1 MKKSYKI
8 LSNILLSIGACLIV
22 CGAILYGVNEHEGNR
37 AYAMSVDEI
46 VKVKDEISRIK
57 AGEASKASAD
67 PSGDTASAGK
77 DGAEKG
83 ASETAAPEKKTLP
96 VVTIDGYPYDGY
108 LSIPAIDLEMP
119 VVDSC
124 NEEYLEYF
132 LCRFYG
138 DPYDG
143 GMVIAGHN
151 YRRIFRKIKELQVGD
166 QVLLTTMDGEQFLYT
181 VSDIEIIEGTGTEQ
195 MLDGNWDLT
204 LFTCTFGGKERY
216 TVRCTKT

>member
-8 LSNILLSIGACLIV
+8 LSNILLSVGACLIV
-22 CGAILYGVNEHEGNR
+22 CGAILYGFNEHEGNR

-46 VKVKDEISRIK
+46 VKVKDSISRIK
-57 AGEASKASAD
+57 ADATSETSAD
-67 PSGDTASAGK
+67 PSGDT
-77 DGAEKG
+77 DPAEKL
-83 ASETAAPEKKTLP
+83 ETGTPAKKTLP
-96 VVTIDGYPYDGY
+96 VVTIDGYPYNGY

-119 VVDSC
+119 IVDSC

-151 YRRIFRKIKELQVGD
+151 YRRIFRKIKELQAGD
-166 QVLLTTMDGEQFLYT
+166 QVILTTMDGEQFLYI
-181 VSDIEIIEGTGTEQ
+181 VSEIEVIDGAGTEQ

>member
-8 LSNILLSIGACLIV
+8 LSNILLSVGACLIV

-46 VKVKDEISRIK
+46 VKVKDEISRKK
-57 AGEASKASAD
+57 ADAASEGSSAD
-67 PSGDTASAGK
+67 PEDTAPVEK
-77 DGAEKG
+77 TDEGAP
-83 ASETAAPEKKTLP
+83 AKKTLP

-151 YRRIFRKIKELQVGD
+151 YRKTFRKIKELQIGD

-181 VSDIEIIEGTGTEQ
+181 VADIEIIEGTGTGQ
-195 MLDGNWDLT
+195 MLGGSWDLT